1 MTVCQ
6 RVYRS
11 ALCPAVEG
19 MPSERHLIIES
30 PAMHFSQDMQT
41 YIAQEV
47 ARPCKQWIHEVLG
60 AQRETERVKLRTE
73 QFVLLP
79 DVDTIPHQVFSRLL
93 LDRPPTDKWGQSTGT
108 DSQHRGIGHP
118 RKACKDTGSVVS
130 KTPSSSS
137 SPPCTGWLQPIE
149 RRWRNRKPPNSLHWL
164 AVATDTTLRTLRDLR
179 GNHIPMLIS
188 LYTQTCQKIH
198 DDMGIPLDQIMAY
211 VHYPPSVYQLHIHF
225 KHPISPHVS
234 HDSFRI
240 HPLITVINNLKI
252 DSEYYAKSILQLPV
266 YSHTELYSALGLPKL
281 ESDNLKHTQI
291 QTQAH
296 VSYTSDTDAIE
307 KNADSQDKSQWTQV
321 KPKTPP
327 CLT

>member
-1 MTVCQ
+1 M
-6 RVYRS
+6 S
-11 ALCPAVEG
+11 ASYLYMKD

-30 PAMHFSQDMQT
+30 PAMHFSQGMQT

-93 LDRPPTDKWGQSTGT
+93 LDKPPTDKWGQSTT
-108 DSQHRGIGHP
+108 SDSQHRGIGP
-118 RKACKDTGSVVS
+118 PKKTYRDTASTIP
-130 KTPSSSS
+130 KTNPS
-137 SPPCTGWLQPIE
+137 PTCNDWLQPIE
-149 RRWRNRKPPNSLHWL
+149 RRWRSRKSPNSLHWL
-164 AVATDTTLRTLRDLR
+164 AVVTDTTLRTLRDLR
-179 GNHIPMLIS
+179 GKHIPMLIS

-225 KHPISPHVS
+225 KHPISPHIS
-234 HDSFRI
+234 HDSIRI

-252 DSEYYAKSILQLPV
+252 DSDYYAKSILQLPV
-266 YSHTELYSALGLPKL
+266 YSHTELYTALGLPKL
-281 ESDNLKHTQI
+281 ESINLKQAQI
-291 QTQAH
+291 QTQAY
-296 VSYTSDTDAIE
+296 VSYPSDVEAIE
-307 KNADSQDKSQWTQV
+307 KNTDNQEATQWTKV
-321 KPKTPP
+321 KSEILLCPT
-327 CLT
+327 